1 MHPLYVINLHGVRS
15 NTCQSLVL
23 VKKHTDTLKGTERT
37 SYRHRCPEIHFHIE
51 DITRSFIS
59 ETHQLLLVQLCV
71 CLSPASHWGLLEFFW
86 SGWNWSWLH
95 LTSFWPPRPS
105 AMLLFKHRL
114 NCLFAFSLTNGRL
127 WIFPCYL
134 SRNLLHDPC
143 SSVKPCTFIFR
154 DKRSILKCILCVL
167 TLIIRPTITK
177 MLYFLKVTNNL
188 LPHLLILF
196 LLPKCFLTGCLVW
209 LLGFSLC
216 FCLYLTI

>member
-15 NTCQSLVL
+15 VSGFAK

-37 SYRHRCPEIHFHIE
+37 SYHYRCFVVPRDQFSCRGH
-51 DITRSFIS
+51 
-59 ETHQLLLVQLCV
+59 HQVIYLWDTSVTTGPALCLSHLTWA
-71 CLSPASHWGLLEFFW
+71 LSPASHWGLLELFW

-95 LTSFWPPRPS
+95 LTSFWPPRAS

-114 NCLFAFSLTNGRL
+114 NCLFAFSLTNGKL

-134 SRNLLHDPC
+134 RRNLLHDPC

-167 TLIIRPTITK
+167 TLIIRATITK
-177 MLYFLKVTNNL
+177 MLYF
-188 LPHLLILF
+188 
-196 LLPKCFLTGCLVW
+196 
-209 LLGFSLC
+209 
-216 FCLYLTI
+216 

>member
-1 MHPLYVINLHGVRS
+1 MSVSGFAK
-15 NTCQSLVL
+15 

-37 SYRHRCPEIHFHIE
+37 SYHHRCFVVPRDPFSYRGHHQVIYLW
-51 DITRSFIS
+51 D
-59 ETHQLLLVQLCV
+59 THQLLLVQLCV
-71 CLSPASHWGLLEFFW
+71 CLSPASHWGLLELFW

-114 NCLFAFSLTNGRL
+114 NCLFAFSLTNGKL

-177 MLYFLKVTNNL
+177 MLYF
-188 LPHLLILF
+188 
-196 LLPKCFLTGCLVW
+196 
-209 LLGFSLC
+209 
-216 FCLYLTI
+216 